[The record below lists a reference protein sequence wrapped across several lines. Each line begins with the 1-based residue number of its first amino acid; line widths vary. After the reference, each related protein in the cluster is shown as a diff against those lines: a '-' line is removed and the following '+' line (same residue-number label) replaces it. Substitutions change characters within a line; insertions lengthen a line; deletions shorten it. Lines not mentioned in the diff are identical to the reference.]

1 MSTPGDQPGMTPRIP
16 VLLAIALIA
25 FALVPGCTVPQGGG
39 GTPTTVP
46 TASTTTPG
54 PAVTIPPGPVVTVP
68 PAYEVIIQVTRDPN
82 TAFPYINFA
91 FRGGKGQYILQRITI
106 TVARSDGNVVQEVIP
121 RSGQN
126 QYAVGDSVRITGT
139 TGTDEVVVVVTILGQ
154 DYKIYDENMPFYTIP
169 PPPP

>member
-1 MSTPGDQPGMTPRIP
+1 MTRRIFI
-16 VLLAIALIA
+16 LLSL
-25 FALVPGCTVPQGGG
+25 ALVALALAPGCTMPPAGGG
-39 GTPTTVP
+39 GTPTPTMTTAAPAPGATV
-46 TASTTTPG
+46 
-54 PAVTIPPGPVVTVP
+54 PPGPVVTVP

-91 FRGGKGQYILQRITI
+91 FRGGKGQYILQRITV
-106 TVARSDGNVVQEVIP
+106 TVARSDGIVVQEVIP
-121 RSGQN
+121 KSGQN